1 MPASYRRLEPEEE
14 KYTAARSGNRL
25 KITDKTVKTRKSGA
39 KVVTGTKDG
48 KKVRVVRSAK
58 GANGK
63 RKLISKTVRGSTP
76 QGGKVVKR
84 KTASGTVTTRT
95 NKDKGRSSTR
105 TSDSKG
111 RVTGITQQKGSVKAE
126 YGPNSKHVRAAN
138 RIRRARKKLRAGEEV
153 KGRAGRIA
161 KLQQQRRTD
170 KAAGKNTKA
179 TSKKIRKAKS
189 RMRNKMSSK

>member
-1 MPASYRRLEPEEE
+1 MAASYRRLEDEDE
-14 KYTAARSGNRL
+14 KYTPAKSGNKL
-25 KITDKTVKTRKSGA
+25 TIKKGKKNITTRTNKA
-39 KVVTGTKDG
+39 G
-48 KKVRVVRSAK
+48 KKVRVVTRDTKDGGSK
-58 GANGK
+58 FVK
-63 RKLISKTVRGSTP
+63 KTVRGTTP
-76 QGGKVVKR
+76 SGGKVVKR

-126 YGPNSKHVRAAN
+126 YGPNSVRVKSAN

-161 KLQQQRRTD
+161 KLQAQRRTD
-170 KAAGKNTKA
+170 KAAGKNTKT